1 MAPRFFAVSAWLIF
15 AISGWPESADRI
27 FRTGTE
33 LFGRRDLAAARQEF
47 LRLTKTAS
55 YAPQSRYYLGR
66 IALLESK
73 PAEAVEWLEP
83 IALNTPPIFDAAA
96 QLSKAYLD
104 TGQIDKAKS
113 MTEHALRQAEWDG
126 ALHYRLGR
134 IYQQLGDSEEAR
146 KEFAESLRLKSADRQ
161 SVELLLQCSKSLA
174 SGAAQDAMRIRQ
186 ELLDN
191 ASLDPDVLVAL
202 GLTFTGAGLP
212 AESLEPFET
221 AAKRDTSFF
230 QAQYNAGLALL
241 KLGRAGEATAYLE
254 AALRLSP
261 ELTDSNSAL
270 AVSYVLQARYADA
283 TPPLEKWRALQPAN
297 TGALDMLGL
306 AYLRTNAAARA
317 IPVLRDAIRFAHGDP
332 KPYFL
337 LVEALNATEQQAAAL
352 DVAADALKLFPELP
366 QAHLAE
372 AQQLARLGRY
382 RDAGPLFARAA
393 ELAPGQIDG
402 LLGLAE
408 VQQKQG
414 DYAASLETY
423 QRALAIDRNNVTA
436 SLGAAR
442 DMILTKDISGARS
455 VLEAAIV
462 THPENSQLHYEL
474 SRVYARLG
482 EKALAAEQTQILQQ
496 LRARES
502 KTP

>member
-1 MAPRFFAVSAWLIF
+1 MAPRLLAASAWLIF
-15 AISGWPESADRI
+15 AISVWPESSDQI
-27 FRTGTE
+27 FRNGTE

-47 LRLTKTAS
+47 LRLTRTSS
-55 YAPQSRYYLGR
+55 YASKSRYYLGR

-73 PAEAVEWLEP
+73 PVEAVEWLEP
-83 IALNTPPIFDAAA
+83 IAVNIPTIFDAAA
-96 QLSKAYLD
+96 QLSRAYLD
-104 TGQIDKAKS
+104 AGQIDKAKS
-113 MTEHALRQAEWDG
+113 MTERALRQAEWDG

-134 IYQQLGDSEEAR
+134 IYQQLGDSENAR
-146 KEFAESLRLKSADRQ
+146 REFAESVRLKSADRE
-161 SVELLLQCSKSLA
+161 SVEMLLQCSQKLA
-174 SGAAQDAMRIRQ
+174 SGAAEDAMRIRQ
-186 ELLDN
+186 ALLN
-191 ASLDPDVLVAL
+191 NPSLDPDVLVAL
-202 GLTFTGAGLP
+202 GLTFTGAGLQS
-212 AESLEPFET
+212 ESLKPFQT
-221 AAKRDTSFF
+221 AAKRDPSFF

-241 KLGRAGEATAYLE
+241 KLGRPSEATAYLE
-254 AALRLSP
+254 AARRLAPDLS
-261 ELTDSNSAL
+261 DSNSAL
-270 AVSYVLQARYADA
+270 AVAYVLQARYADA
-283 TPPLEKWRALQPAN
+283 MLPLEKWRALQPVNAR
-297 TGALDMLGL
+297 ALNMLGL
-306 AYLRTNAAARA
+306 AYLRTNAAGRA
-317 IPVLRDAIRFAHGDP
+317 IPVLRDAVRLAPGDP

-337 LVEALNATEQQAAAL
+337 LVEALNAAEQQAAAL
-352 DVAADALKLFPELP
+352 EVAADALKLFPALA

-436 SLGAAR
+436 ALGGAR

-455 VLEAAIV
+455 ILEAALAA
-462 THPENSQLHYEL
+462 HPDNSQLHYEL

-482 EKALAAEQTQILQQ
+482 EKTLAAEQTQILQE